1 MFQILRENRMKAI
14 HFSTL
19 LLLPFLVAPL
29 FLIAQNAQAEAENK
43 QKNPPAKT
51 ILFLGNSLTAGYE
64 LDPEQAYPALIQQ
77 KIDSLGWDFQVINA
91 GLSGETSAGGM
102 RRLNWLLKRRV
113 DVLVL
118 ALGANDGL
126 RGFSPKATEEN
137 LQEIIHRTRKKYP
150 DVKIVIAGM
159 EALPNMGELFVKEF
173 RAIFPRLA
181 ERNRAALIPFL
192 LEGVGGIPDLNLPDG
207 VHPTA
212 EGYRMVAKNVW
223 KILAPVLTELH
234 RGPAG
239 KGETGGDAAH

>member
-1 MFQILRENRMKAI
+1 M
-14 HFSTL
+14 
-19 LLLPFLVAPL
+19 APL
-29 FLIAQNAQAEAENK
+29 FLIAQNAPPGAEDTQETA
-43 QKNPPAKT
+43 PAKT
-51 ILFLGNSLTAGYE
+51 ILFLGNSLTAGFGLE
-64 LDPEQAYPALIQQ
+64 PEQAYPAHIQQ
-77 KIDSLGWDFQVINA
+77 KIDSLGWNFQVINA

-102 RRLNWLLKRRV
+102 RRLNWLLKQRV

-137 LQEIIHRTRKKYP
+137 LQEIINRTRKKYP

-159 EALPNMGELFVKEF
+159 EALPNMGELFGKEF

-181 ERNRAALIPFL
+181 QRNRAALIPFL

-212 EGYRMVAKNVW
+212 EGQRIVADNVW
-223 KILAPVLTELH
+223 KVLAPVLRELQ

-239 KGETGGDAAH
+239 KGESGGDAAQ